1 MSLFLQKST
10 PCGRFTVSITSN
22 VPESSL
28 LLLGESAR
36 SLKNLS
42 DVLSDAAHLALT
54 AAVGL
59 LETHGPSPAV
69 DAVDPHVGGISE

>member
-1 MSLFLQKST
+1 MLFLQKST

-28 LLLGESAR
+28 LLTQDSAR

-42 DVLSDAAHLALT
+42 DLLTEGATSALQAAI
-54 AAVGL
+54 GL
-59 LETHGPSPAV
+59 LEAHGEPVTADVAPV
-69 DAVDPHVGGISE
+69 K